1 MPHPLP
7 NSLTLRLNGSVNACG
22 YLTKISLPF
31 QGIVD
36 IQFISLSDN
45 VRLEEGDVYQM
56 VESTVYFEAY
66 RHVLE
71 GLKEVDPAHLPL
83 QVMAN
88 NPFHNC
94 VLSGLAWGDLALIQT
109 ALLFHVNQVILMH
122 TSPQLHQTNKRFV
135 AKQGKTAPAALLL
148 KGHLTQHTT
157 IKWNVS
163 HQ

>member
-1 MPHPLP
+1 M
-7 NSLTLRLNGSVNACG
+7 
-22 YLTKISLPF
+22 TKISLPF

-66 RHVLE
+66 RHILE

-88 NPFHNC
+88 SPFHNC
-94 VLSGLAWGDLALIQT
+94 MLSSLACEW
-109 ALLFHVNQVILMH
+109 
-122 TSPQLHQTNKRFV
+122 
-135 AKQGKTAPAALLL
+135 
-148 KGHLTQHTT
+148 
-157 IKWNVS
+157 
-163 HQ
+163 

>member
-36 IQFISLSDN
+36 VQFISLSDN

-66 RHVLE
+66 RHILE

-83 QVMAN
+83 QVMTN
-88 NPFHNC
+88 SPFHNC
-94 VLSGLAWGDLALIQT
+94 MLSGLACEW
-109 ALLFHVNQVILMH
+109 
-122 TSPQLHQTNKRFV
+122 
-135 AKQGKTAPAALLL
+135 
-148 KGHLTQHTT
+148 
-157 IKWNVS
+157 
-163 HQ
+163 